1 MREKSNTCCFTGHR
15 DISAVTYSQLA
26 ERLEPLLMTL
36 ISNGYRYFVCGGAL
50 GFDTFA
56 ETYISSLKM
65 RGYDIKLVLMLPCR
79 DQTAR
84 WSEYD
89 RMVYDNLLARA
100 DEVIY
105 TGETYT
111 VGCMHKRNRAM
122 VDASS
127 ACVCYLTSLG
137 GSGTRRTV
145 EYAHAK
151 GLAVVNLARNA

>member
-15 DISAVTYSQLA
+15 DISAVTYSQLV

-36 ISNGYRYFVCGGAL
+36 IANGYRYFVCGGAL

-65 RGYDIKLVLMLPCR
+65 RGYDVQLVLMLPCR

-89 RMVYDNLLARA
+89 RMVYNNLLGRA
-100 DEVIY
+100 DEILY
-105 TGETYT
+105 TSETYT
-111 VGCMHKRNRAM
+111 VGCMQKRNRAM

-145 EYAHAK
+145 EYAYSK
-151 GLAVVNLARNA
+151 GLSVVNIAQNA

>member
-26 ERLEPLLMTL
+26 KRLEPLLMTL
-36 ISNGYRYFVCGGAL
+36 IANGYRYFVCGGAL

-65 RGYDIKLVLMLPCR
+65 RGYDVQLVLMLPCR

-89 RMVYDNLLARA
+89 RMVYNNLLSRA
-100 DEVIY
+100 DEILY
-105 TGETYT
+105 TSETYA
-111 VGCMHKRNRAM
+111 VGCMQRRNRAM

-145 EYAHAK
+145 EYAYSK
-151 GLAVVNLARNA
+151 GLSVVNIAQNA

>member
-89 RMVYDNLLARA
+89 RMVYDL
-100 DEVIY
+100 
-105 TGETYT
+105 
-111 VGCMHKRNRAM
+111 
-122 VDASS
+122 
-127 ACVCYLTSLG
+127 SLI
-137 GSGTRRTV
+137 
-145 EYAHAK
+145 HI
-151 GLAVVNLARNA
+151 